1 MRELKYYKDLP
12 VRSINKI
19 TYPLC
24 VAGADCYIDID
35 GNKFAF
41 ISFRNASKKPF
52 FSLYLLIKEYN
63 SAGTLIK
70 ETKFSCPNTY
80 ARKGL
85 FVTPEPVPIESECEG
100 IEVFVQ
106 LAEFA
111 SRTFYN
117 DYWTKRGAEMILVAP
132 KVTSTSTVPFEVQ
145 PTKDELLRQEAIA
158 NGEIVEEKRPE
169 EVQPEAAA
177 PAPVEEAKPE
187 EKVEAKE
194 ASTSSL
200 ASGSN
205 FYHSTEE
212 AKPEEAPKSEEAVAE
227 EPKVEVK
234 PEEVTPAPV
243 KKLPPVTATK
253 VVEVKNTN
261 SFWIL
266 PVVLGLAL
274 VVGILFV
281 VLDRSYILK
290 DLIEHLRKFPYWN
303 L

>member
-111 SRTFYN
+111 NKTFYN

-145 PTKDELLRQEAIA
+145 PTKDELLKQEAIA
-158 NGEIVEEKRPE
+158 NGEIVEEKKPE
-169 EVQPEAAA
+169 EVQPEAPVAA
-177 PAPVEEAKPE
+177 TEEVKPSEAVER
-187 EKVEAKE
+187 KE
-194 ASTSSL
+194 AGSSSL

-212 AKPEEAPKSEEAVAE
+212 QPEVEEVKAE
-227 EPKVEVK
+227 EKPLEPELKVE
-234 PEEVTPAPV
+234 EPV
-243 KKLPPVTATK
+243 HLPPKDLKPVTETK

-266 PVVLGLAL
+266 PVVLGLAFI
-274 VVGILFV
+274 VGLLFV
-281 VLDRSYILK
+281 IIDHSFISKEVPQIIREYFRY
-290 DLIEHLRKFPYWN
+290 H
-303 L
+303 